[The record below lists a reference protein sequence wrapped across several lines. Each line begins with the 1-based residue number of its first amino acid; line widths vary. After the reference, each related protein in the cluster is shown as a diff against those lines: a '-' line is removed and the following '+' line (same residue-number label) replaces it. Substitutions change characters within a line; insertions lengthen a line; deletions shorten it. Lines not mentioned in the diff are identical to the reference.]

1 MKKVLVISYTQTG
14 QLHDILESL
23 LAPLEQA
30 TDISVTRHII
40 QSEVHYPYP
49 WPKERFF
56 DVFPE
61 SALGIPDKLEP
72 VSTDILETDYDLIIL
87 GYQVWFL
94 SPSVPFN
101 SFLMS
106 EEGKRLMQGKRV
118 ITVIGCRNMWFT
130 AQEKVKRL
138 LLQAQAHLVGNIV
151 LVDRHVNHVSLITIV
166 RWLIGGKTDRYLG
179 IFPKP
184 GVSAKDIREASKFA
198 APLIEHLREGRFD
211 GLQAKLVARGA
222 VMVRPLLV
230 FIDKRG
236 SFIFSKFSKKIREK
250 GLPGDPARKPLLK
263 FFNYYL
269 LFALWVIA
277 PIVSLLFLILHLPFL
292 WWVNREKRY
301 FQSVQYNGR
310 L

>member
-1 MKKVLVISYTQTG
+1 MKKILVISYSQTG
-14 QLHDILESL
+14 QLRDILENF
-23 LAPLEQA
+23 LAPLEEHPS
-30 TDISVTRHII
+30 ISVFRHII
-40 QSEVHYPYP
+40 ESEVTYPYP

-61 SALGIPDKLEP
+61 SALGITDKLKPIDHTLFEH
-72 VSTDILETDYDLIIL
+72 DYDLIIL

-94 SPSVPFN
+94 SPSIPFN

-106 EEGKRLMQGKRV
+106 DEGQRLLRGKSV
-118 ITVIGCRNMWFT
+118 MTVIGCRNMWFS

-138 LLQAQAHLVGNIV
+138 LLQSEAQLVGNVV

-179 IFPKP
+179 VFPRP
-184 GVSAKDIREASKFA
+184 GVSDKDIRGASKFA
-198 APLIEHLREGRFD
+198 QPVISHLFSENFD
-211 GLQAKLVARGA
+211 GLQSDLVKLKA
-222 VMVRPLLV
+222 VMIRPLLV
-230 FIDKRG
+230 FVDKRG
-236 SFIFSKFSKKIREK
+236 SFIFSKFSSKIRAK

-292 WWVNREKRY
+292 AWINREKRY
-301 FQSVQYNGR
+301 LQSVRYDEWI
-310 L
+310 

>member
-14 QLHDILESL
+14 QLHDILEHL
-23 LAPLEQA
+23 LGPLKQVE
-30 TDISVTRHII
+30 DIAITHHII
-40 QSEVHYPYP
+40 QTETTYPYP

-61 SALGIPDKLEP
+61 SALGIPDKLKP
-72 VSTDILETDYDLIIL
+72 IDRTILEGDYDLVIL

-94 SPSVPFN
+94 SPSIPFN

-106 EEGKRLMQGKRV
+106 EEGRCLLQGKPV

-130 AQEKVKRL
+130 AQENVKRQL
-138 LLQAQAHLVGNIV
+138 LEAEANLIGNIV
-151 LVDRHVNHVSLITIV
+151 FVDRHVNHVSLITIV

-184 GVSAKDIREASKFA
+184 GVSGKDIREASKFA
-198 APLIEHLREGRFD
+198 QPIID
-211 GLQAKLVARGA
+211 GLRKGNFNDLQPALGALGA

-236 SFIFSKFSKKIREK
+236 SFIFSKFSRKIRAK
-250 GLPGDPARKPLLK
+250 GLPGDPARRPLLK

-277 PIVSLLFLILHLPFL
+277 PIVSLSFLILHLPFIF
-292 WWVNREKRY
+292 WVNREKRY
-301 FQSVQYNGR
+301 LQSVRYNGR

>member
-1 MKKVLVISYTQTG
+1 MKSVLVISYTQTG
-14 QLHDILESL
+14 QLHDILDSL

-30 TDISVTRHII
+30 PDITVTHCAI
-40 QSEVHYPYP
+40 QPRRAYPFP
-49 WPKERFF
+49 WPKDEFF

-61 SALGIPDKLEP
+61 SALGIPDALEP
-72 VSTDILETDYDLIIL
+72 IDPQMLEADYDLVIL

-94 SPSVPFN
+94 SPSIPFN
-101 SFLMS
+101 SFLKS
-106 EEGKRLMQGKRV
+106 EEGKRILRGKPV
-118 ITVIGCRNMWFT
+118 MTVIGCRNMWFM

-138 LLQAQAHLVGNIV
+138 LLQAEARLVGNVV
-151 LVDRHVNHVSLITIV
+151 LVDRHVNHVSLVTIV

-179 IFPKP
+179 LFPKP
-184 GVSAKDIREASKFA
+184 GVSEKDIREASKFA
-198 APLIEHLREGRFD
+198 QPVIDHLHKANFD
-211 GLQAKLVARGA
+211 GLQTALLALKA

-236 SFIFSKFSKKIREK
+236 SFIFSKFSNKIRAK
-250 GLPGDPARKPLLK
+250 GLPGDPARKPLLR
-263 FFNYYL
+263 FFNNYL

-292 WWVNREKRY
+292 PWVNREKRY
-301 FQSVQYNGR
+301 LQSVQYNGR

>member
-1 MKKVLVISYTQTG
+1 MKNVLVISYSQTG
-14 QLHDILESL
+14 QLHDILDNL

-30 TDISVTRHII
+30 PDVRVTRYTLRPRRT
-40 QSEVHYPYP
+40 YPYP
-49 WPKERFF
+49 WPKDEFF

-61 SALGIPDKLEP
+61 SALGIPDALDP
-72 VSTDILETDYDLIIL
+72 ISPDIAEAEYDLVIL

-94 SPSVPFN
+94 SPSIPFN
-101 SFLMS
+101 SFLLS
-106 EEGKRLMQGKRV
+106 DDGKRILRGKPV
-118 ITVIGCRNMWFT
+118 MTVIGCRNMWFT

-138 LLQAQAHLVGNIV
+138 LLQAEARLVGNVV
-151 LVDRHVNHVSLITIV
+151 LVDRHVNHVSLVTIV

-179 IFPKP
+179 VFPKP
-184 GVSAKDIREASKFA
+184 GVSERDIREASRFA
-198 APLIEHLREGRFD
+198 EPVITHLRSGVFD
-211 GLQAKLVARGA
+211 GLQASLLARKA

-236 SFIFSKFSKKIREK
+236 SFIFSKFSKKIRAK
-250 GLPGDPARKPLLK
+250 GQPGDPSRKPLLR

-277 PIVSLLFLILHLPFL
+277 PIVSLLFLIVHLPFL
-292 WWVNREKRY
+292 PWVNQEKRY
-301 FQSVQYNGR
+301 LQSVRYKGR